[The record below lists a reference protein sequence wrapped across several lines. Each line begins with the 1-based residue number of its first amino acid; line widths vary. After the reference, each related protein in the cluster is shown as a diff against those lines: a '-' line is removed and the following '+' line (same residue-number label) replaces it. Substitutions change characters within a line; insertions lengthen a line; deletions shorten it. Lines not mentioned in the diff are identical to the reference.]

1 MINTRYH
8 IPNTP
13 EGVASRP
20 YGAGKYQLKGFTLLE
35 LLIVIGILAILAAV
49 TILVINPAELLKRA
63 RDSSRI
69 SDLNTLKTVIGLA
82 LIEGVSLGQCDNTKV
97 YASIPSET
105 TLSSGALLPSGITFI
120 QASKENLQKTNG
132 SGWIPINFSG
142 LAMGSP
148 LGSLPIDPLNTHNSS
163 N

>member
-1 MINTRYH
+1 MINTGYH
-8 IPNTP
+8 IPNT
-13 EGVASRP
+13 
-20 YGAGKYQLKGFTLLE
+20 KYQKGFTLLE

-105 TLSSGALLPSGITFI
+105 ALSSAALLPSGVTFI
-120 QASKENLQKTNG
+120 QVTQANLQKTNG
-132 SGWIPINFSG
+132 TG
-142 LAMGSP
+142 
-148 LGSLPIDPLNTHNSS
+148 
-163 N
+163 